1 MNKLSYE
8 EQTRQL
14 IAAIDIAVTSFELYS
29 PKNWD
34 NNTKQHIVNTY
45 ISWKNDLKNPNPKFK
60 NKKSLSFV
68 IVEVLTY
75 FQESSGEAVNYFWQQ
90 IENTGLD
97 FKRENKL
104 NKIIKRKKIKTLIEY
119 DFIIDVLV
127 PYQQVGLI
135 NDEEVKALNKMLLE
149 FEDFHSKNNESVK

>member
-1 MNKLSYE
+1 
-8 EQTRQL
+8 
-14 IAAIDIAVTSFELYS
+14 
-29 PKNWD
+29 
-34 NNTKQHIVNTY
+34 
-45 ISWKNDLKNPNPKFK
+45 
-60 NKKSLSFV
+60 LSFV

-104 NKIIKRKKIKTLIEY
+104 NKIMKRKKIKTLIEY

>member
-14 IAAIDIAVTSFELYS
+14 LAAIDIAITAFQLYS

-34 NNTKQHIVNTY
+34 DSIKQHVVKTY
-45 ISWKNDLKNPNPKFK
+45 LSFKSDVQNPEPKFK
-60 NKKSLSFV
+60 NKESLRYS
-68 IVEVLTY
+68 IDEVFTY
-75 FQESSGEAVNYFWQQ
+75 FQEDSGDAVDYFWQQ
-90 IENTGLD
+90 IKDTGLD

-104 NKIIKRKKIKTLIEY
+104 VKILKRKKIKTRIEY

-127 PYQQVGLI
+127 PYQRERLI
-135 NDEEVKALNKMLLE
+135 GNDEVDLLNKLLSDYE
-149 FEDFHSKNNESVK
+149 NSSKE